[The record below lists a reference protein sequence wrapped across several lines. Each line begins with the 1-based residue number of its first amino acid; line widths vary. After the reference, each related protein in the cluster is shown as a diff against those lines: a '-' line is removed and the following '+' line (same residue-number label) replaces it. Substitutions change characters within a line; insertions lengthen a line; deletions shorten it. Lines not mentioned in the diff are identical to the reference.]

1 MTKVENRT
9 LDSSYEIYMALY
21 QQLSGDDGQETFL
34 QFKPDFFDL
43 IIIDEAHRG
52 SSREES
58 AWRKVLDYFNA
69 PGTTHVGLTATPIE
83 TEEASNTDYFGKPLY
98 TYSLKQGI
106 DDGFLAPY
114 KVIRVGID
122 VDLEGYRP
130 EKEN

>member
-1 MTKVENRT
+1 MKHIEG
-9 LDSSYEIYMALY
+9 L
-21 QQLSGDDGQETFL
+21 QE
-34 QFKPDFFDL
+34 KRAHGEKYS
-43 IIIDEAHRG
+43 II
-52 SSREES
+52 
-58 AWRKVLDYFNA
+58 FNA